1 LIFEAVKHLF
11 LFWKGRNNTI
21 GSYTGKKA
29 EIPAPRQFD
38 TAESYV
44 GIQPIERQEA
54 LHRVRKVIKMNLPK
68 GFQETI
74 QYGMIGYV
82 VPHTLYPNGY
92 HVDPKEPLPFIALAN
107 QKGYIAFYHLGIYA
121 DKSLLDW
128 FVKSY
133 RELNIGKLDMGKS
146 CIRFKKIDKIPY
158 ELIGELCSKLTVEDY
173 IKIYE
178 ANKPNK

>member
-1 LIFEAVKHLF
+1 MENEEKPVQSQI
-11 LFWKGRNNTI
+11 
-21 GSYTGKKA
+21 
-29 EIPAPRQFD
+29 D
-38 TAESYV
+38 TAESY
-44 GIQPIERQEA
+44 IIIHPIERQEA
-54 LHRVRKVIKMNLPK
+54 LEKLRQVIKINLPE

-82 VPHTLYPNGY
+82 VPHTLYPKGY
-92 HVDPKEPLPFIALAN
+92 HVNPKEPLPFIALAN

-133 RELNIGKLDMGKS
+133 ESLNIGKLDMGKS
-146 CIRFKKIDKIPY
+146 CIRFKKIDKIPL
-158 ELIGELCSKLTVEDY
+158 ELIGELCSKLSVKDY

-178 ANKPNK
+178 ANKPRK

>member
-1 LIFEAVKHLF
+1 M
-11 LFWKGRNNTI
+11 
-21 GSYTGKKA
+21 GKK
-29 EIPAPRQFD
+29 EKPVQRQID
-38 TAESYV
+38 TAESYIA
-44 GIQPIERQEA
+44 IQPIERQEA
-54 LHRVRKVIKMNLPK
+54 LEKLRQVIRMNLPE

-82 VPHTLYPNGY
+82 VPHTLYPKGY
-92 HVDPKEPLPFIALAN
+92 HVNPKEPLPFIALAN

-133 RELNIGKLDMGKS
+133 ESLNIGKLDMGKS

-158 ELIGELCSKLTVEDY
+158 DLVGGLCSKLTVEEY
-173 IKIYE
+173 TKIYE
-178 ANKPNK
+178 SNKPNK